1 MKKRSLLIFA
11 LVFGLFIFLTPS
23 SQAAEFKQ
31 GGLVH
36 IQENEVVDGNF
47 YVAASDL
54 IIDGKIGGDLIG
66 AAKNIK
72 VNGEIAGDLIV
83 AAQDIEVNGRVE
95 GNIRSVSEKFSLNGF
110 VNKNIN
116 ALAQE
121 IYLNPESFIGWDFL
135 GAGQTV
141 FVKGIINGGLNL
153 GGENIIIDAQINKDT
168 NIKLE
173 GKLQSLTIL
182 PETTI
187 GGIFNYSGARETI
200 IPNQENF
207 KQSVNFKKY
216 DGHKERPSKKA
227 GNIIFAILA
236 ALAVASFFFYGLK
249 NINQGT
255 MKSLSDFSLKD
266 LLPVLIF
273 FVSLPII
280 IIVLLVTI
288 IGIPLAL
295 LLASFFFGII
305 YLAKIMAV
313 IFLAKLAQKKL
324 GKEKNTFLFL
334 MLGIIIFWLIF
345 ALPYVG
351 NIVATVATLFGLSG
365 LIKYVRNKSNNL

>member
-1 MKKRSLLIFA
+1 MKKRNLLVFA
-11 LVFGLFIFLTPS
+11 LILGFFVFLAPNSKAT
-23 SQAAEFKQ
+23 EFKQ

-36 IQENEVVDGNF
+36 IQENEVVSGNF

-54 IIDGKIGGDLIG
+54 IIDGKVGGDLIG
-66 AAKNIK
+66 VAKNIK

-83 AAQDIEVNGRVE
+83 AAQAIEVNGRVE
-95 GNIRSVSEKFSLNGF
+95 GNIRSISERFTLNGF

-116 ALAQE
+116 VFAQE
-121 IYLNPESFIGWDFL
+121 IYLNPESLIGWDFL

-153 GGENIIIDAQINKDT
+153 GGENIIIDAQINKDV

-182 PETTI
+182 PKTTV
-187 GGIFNYSGARETI
+187 GGTFNYSGARETI

-207 KQSVNFKKY
+207 KQGVNFKQY
-216 DGHKERPSKKA
+216 EGQKESPSKKA
-227 GNIIFAILA
+227 GNIVFLILA

-249 NINQGT
+249 NINQET
-255 MKSLSDFSLKD
+255 MKSLSSFSLKD

-273 FVSLPII
+273 LVVLPII
-280 IIVLLVTI
+280 IIILLVTI

-305 YLAKIMAV
+305 YLAKIMTV
-313 IFLAKLAQKKL
+313 IFFSKFAQKKS

-334 MLGIIIFWLIF
+334 MLGIIISWLIF

-351 NIVATVATLFGLSG
+351 NVAAIAATLFGLSG